1 MQPNSCSLRKIR
13 DDMTTPRAKEDSSRS
28 MAPANQT
35 QGPKSGDLPP
45 ELMDII
51 KPALQFGGLS
61 ALSGTII
68 GGFSGI
74 LVSQT
79 PVLFAVA
86 SSIQWGILGTTFWGT
101 RTALLSRYRTASIYP
116 TPQEKA
122 LSTSLAASLAGATGG
137 ILRGPKNV
145 LPGFVVFGV
154 AGYVG
159 QKIYDAV
166 DERKMEE
173 RRLEEGGNKKSG
185 DDWMNSKW
193 VPWKK
198 LSDDEYEGMLK
209 ERLLKV
215 DAEIAILDESLQA
228 LREQQSNEAG
238 KLQGIVEKNH

>member
-1 MQPNSCSLRKIR
+1 
-13 DDMTTPRAKEDSSRS
+13 MTTSGDSSSSTASASPSQSQNLKED
-28 MAPANQT
+28 N
-35 QGPKSGDLPP
+35 LPP
-45 ELMDII
+45 GLMDIVG
-51 KPALQFGGLS
+51 PALQFGGLS
-61 ALSGTII
+61 ALSGTIV

-74 LVSQT
+74 LVSRT

-101 RTALLSRYRTASIYP
+101 RTALLSRYKTASIYP

-145 LPGFVVFGV
+145 LPGFVVFGA

-166 DERKMEE
+166 DERKLEE
-173 RRLEEGGNKKSG
+173 MRLEEGGKKNSEEG
-185 DDWMNSKW
+185 WVNSKW

-198 LSDDEYEGMLK
+198 LTDDEYEGMLK

-215 DAEIAILDESLQA
+215 DAEIAILDENLDSLKA
-228 LREQQSNEAG
+228 QQNSEAQKLEGRNEK
-238 KLQGIVEKNH
+238 KL